1 MEKHVKIDNKEYK
14 LIYKGATARLY
25 RDTFS
30 EDCLTKLQEMQWA
43 IDLSMSEIKKEA
55 SDADEYTQ
63 ALMLTKAIDN
73 AFIERLLWAS
83 IKVGKKNKKVPS
95 YEEFVDNV
103 ENYGELINIGT
114 SWLVEILKSMQPT
127 VEVEEDEEENKDEE
141 DKKKLN

>member
-30 EDCLTKLQEMQWA
+30 EDCLTKLQETQWA
-43 IDLSMSEIKKEA
+43 IDLSMSEIQKEA
-55 SDADEYTQ
+55 TEADEYTQ

-95 YEEFVDNV
+95 YENFVDNI
-103 ENYGELINIGT
+103 ENYGDFINTGT

-127 VEVEEDEEENKDEE
+127 VEVEEDEEQNKDEE